1 MNAVNPSAMP
11 AKGQLVL
18 VTGGARSGKSTF
30 AEKLA
35 AREGQRI
42 AYIATAQVFDEEMA
56 FRVRLHRSRRPDSWQ
71 TFEAPFNAHEV
82 IRAAAREH
90 DLILFDC
97 ITIYLS
103 NLLCALP
110 ESALD
115 DQDQVCAQAR
125 DQITALIGA
134 AEEAARQGTT
144 TIFVTNEVGAGIVPE
159 HKLSR
164 IYRDLSGLANQQL
177 AGAAA
182 RVYAVIAGIPVDIRQ
197 LAAAQHS

>member
-1 MNAVNPSAMP
+1 MRE
-11 AKGQLVL
+11 LII
-18 VTGGARSGKSTF
+18 GGARSGKSTF

-35 AREGQRI
+35 AREGQQI

-103 NLLCALP
+103 NLLC
-110 ESALD
+110 SLD
-115 DQDQVCAQAR
+115 ETQLADEAFVHAQS
-125 DQITALIGA
+125 
-134 AEEAARQGTT
+134 EEAIDRLVAAARAGGARC
-144 TIFVTNEVGAGIVPE
+144 IFVTNEVGAGIVPE
-159 HKLSR
+159 HRLSR
-164 IYRDLSGLANQQL
+164 LYRDMAGRANQRL
-177 AGAAA
+177 AEAAEE
-182 RVYAVIAGIPVDIRQ
+182 VYLTVAGIPENLRK
-197 LAAAQHS
+197 LAEEQQ